1 MVCRKSVLIPCSLV
15 LVCGLALLTLQRGML
30 HGRPRRVLRRASR
43 SSPDRARA
51 AAAAAASA
59 PSDGTFTPQA
69 KLPASALAE
78 LQPPKLGRNGH
89 GSATPAPASVSVSD
103 GLEAYTAGGS
113 EYRCEP
119 SPEARG
125 TRPLD
130 HVVAPEASEWPQNCE
145 GREELCDV
153 LRKTAV
159 RREVLVA
166 VCNSNVIGQL
176 DKWVESNRRA
186 GITNMLIVAIDDRLP
201 KHLDSAGVAYWKRIN
216 RAAGSHKIS
225 AQKFMYV
232 KEFLTTGCS
241 VLMSDIDV
249 VYLRNPFDYLH
260 RDSDIEGTTD
270 GWDDGSAYGWTEQ
283 LDDPSLG
290 PYGRFRPAMRITAW
304 NSGLWYARATHAS
317 LNLMS
322 ILAQRMATED
332 TWDQAAFGEEV
343 ARPARDDHLA
353 AGITKRALNHW
364 CFANSKTTFRRIRV
378 EPQLKAHV
386 PVVVHANYHQ
396 PKEPRMRAVYD
407 RWHLNQPDALD
418 RFHGEQAF
426 TVPAPQ
432 LEQHFLHSINDGFV
446 SGANTQAASAA
457 TASGGCAPKPSKHGV
472 TVGLHRLPAALPCV
486 DADLCAAAR
495 KAAGC
500 SAEQCGAGA
509 ELLLVVGAAADAPA
523 LTFML
528 KSAARAGVSRKVLVV
543 ATDAAL
549 AAALRQSGAVG
560 DATVVERPADGGGGA
575 LALAHARYAALLG
588 VLAAGIA
595 VLSAL
600 PATLLVSDP
609 FAALYRDSD
618 IEAMSAG
625 WDDGS
630 AYGYNHVLDDPS
642 MGFTR
647 FCHGSRIVAYEPG
660 LFYAQPTAEA
670 VALLLRLRLR
680 LDARLTATATASE
693 VASVEREVFLH
704 ELWLPSHHNY
714 TSVGAVLRVM
724 NYLCFANSKVAFRQL
739 RHNPKITPVVVQL
752 NYHSDFAPRMEAL
765 YTHYVE
771 RSGSSKLKDLPLAD
785 EAGAAS
791 AVRCDPASSREGA
804 PRRLDTTAARLLISE
819 SPYAWGGVGDMVF
832 NADGSLQTP
841 WGVGQWGAH
850 PDAEDHVFADF
861 VGAKHNVKLLPS
873 GLGVSTRC
881 ADKNTVLLRSIKA
894 AKLAAK

>member
-1 MVCRKSVLIPCSLV
+1 
-15 LVCGLALLTLQRGML
+15 ML
-30 HGRPRRVLRRASR
+30 HAFARHQCRASQ
-43 SSPDRARA
+43 SPDRARA

-78 LQPPKLGRNGH
+78 LRQPKLGRNGH

-378 EPQLKAHV
+378 EPQLKTHV

-509 ELLLVVGAAADAPA
+509 ELLLVVGAAADAPFA
-523 LTFML
+523 RTFML

-543 ATDAAL
+543 ATGRRARRGAE
-549 AAALRQSGAVG
+549 AAAPS
-560 DATVVERPADGGGGA
+560 ATRRWSSERPTAA
-575 LALAHARYAALLG
+575 AARSRSRTRRYAALLG

-771 RSGSSKLKDLPLAD
+771 RSFSSKLKDLPLAD

-791 AVRCDPASSREGA
+791 AVRCDPEDDDAPEIA
-804 PRRLDTTAARLLISE
+804 PRRR
-819 SPYAWGGVGDMVF
+819 
-832 NADGSLQTP
+832 
-841 WGVGQWGAH
+841 
-850 PDAEDHVFADF
+850 
-861 VGAKHNVKLLPS
+861 
-873 GLGVSTRC
+873 STRRRRATARPMESRRTTRGAAWATWSSTPTARC
-881 ADKNTVLLRSIKA
+881 RRRGASASGGRTPTPRTTCSPTLWARSTTSSCCRRASASRRAAPTRTGVRSIKA